1 MTDKKDSTDHDNVEI
16 DEDCFYLQIKYAKL
30 EMTDEIVRSVS
41 KKAMQLTTDNLALE
55 DIEEMG
61 RHYIDYTNLKGLNY
75 PKNR

>member
-1 MTDKKDSTDHDNVEI
+1 
-16 DEDCFYLQIKYAKL
+16 
-30 EMTDEIVRSVS
+30 MTDEIVRSVS